1 MRCCLHLEHP
11 KPASV
16 SPAATPGNPDAHRLV
31 ERALNAVGTMDK
43 LASIAATRQLWT
55 SVQDHSGSTISSEV
69 ERIVVYPDR
78 LYVEA
83 RSAAGTV
90 NTLVVS
96 SQFAYA
102 SNGQGKSQVPAPIL
116 EDYRTGMK
124 FDIAYVAQHM
134 SEFAFSYDGQESV
147 AKEKCDRV
155 RVKHNDGK
163 EESWSIDQTGKILRR
178 SGRSSS
184 GEYSVESSDFR
195 LVDGVNVAF
204 HRHGTNGS
212 VTTGITV
219 KLYQVNPPRYAMNA
233 ALFDTPTEQLNQ
245 TSPTQQSS
253 AGLRIRVL
261 EEKSVPYEQKMGGGP
276 STSCNIS
283 GGSNTTFSANT
294 IGNSTYGNAKTTTG
308 LHMNCATYD
317 TTMNWPHVLNV
328 MLVEASDGN
337 AYLIACDRAWAL
349 V

>member
-1 MRCCLHLEHP
+1 
-11 KPASV
+11 
-16 SPAATPGNPDAHRLV
+16 
-31 ERALNAVGTMDK
+31 MDK

-55 SVQDHSGSTISSEV
+55 SVQMTPARQLFPRWNGLWSIQTVSTW
-69 ERIVVYPDR
+69 R
-78 LYVEA
+78 LAA
-83 RSAAGTV
+83 RLVTF

-116 EDYRTGMK
+116 EDDRTGMK

-134 SEFAFSYDGQESV
+134 SEFAFSYDGQSV

-283 GGSNTTFSANT
+283 GGSNTHSTANT
-294 IGNSTYGNAKTTTG
+294 IGIFQVRECQDHTG

-349 V
+349 VEARTPASW